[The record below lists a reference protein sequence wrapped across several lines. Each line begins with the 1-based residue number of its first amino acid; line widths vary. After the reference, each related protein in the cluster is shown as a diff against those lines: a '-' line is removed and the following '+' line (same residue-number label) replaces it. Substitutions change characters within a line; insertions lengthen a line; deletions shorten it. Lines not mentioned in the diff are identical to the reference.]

1 MRSATC
7 LAAAVVDEIGFDR
20 IKDSGLSPDE
30 FANGGGELSEDEPV
44 LTPEQAPD
52 LQAAFSECGEIA
64 DAFISAESAPEE
76 QKDCERKLITD
87 EITAALLANE
97 LTKAENSEKV
107 AAAVEQARSC
117 QGGTSA
123 TTTTAG

>member
-1 MRSATC
+1 MRWPPASPQ
-7 LAAAVVDEIGFDR
+7 AVVGEIGFDR
-20 IKDSGLSPDE
+20 IEESGLSPDE
-30 FANGGGELSEDEPV
+30 FANGGGQLSEDEPV

-52 LQAAFSECGEIA
+52 LQAAFRECGEIA

-87 EITAALLANE
+87 EITAALLANQ
-97 LTKAENSEKV
+97 LTKAEDSEEV
-107 AAAVEQARSC
+107 AAAVEQAASC
-117 QGGTSA
+117 QAGTSA